1 MKSRLLFI
9 LFLFSFLNLSAV
21 DYSGYFVVGGSS
33 SGYYPVLFSVS
44 GIAPQSSLGKL
55 NVYIPNVHTNGW
67 FSGTF
72 HSEIEFVSSNWGHI
86 DTKIVNFTYVI
97 GDGSVFNDPIGDIQ
111 DGSGQGSNSQLV
123 IWLKGGATYY
133 WSSTNNS
140 KVILTDG
147 NSAGVAKTSDSG
159 QPLAILNSQS
169 SLILKAKN
177 NIYHED
183 VGIATERNI
192 YAGGNIG
199 IGTTS
204 PFGKID
210 VKTSQNQHIQ
220 FVKDL
225 NGHLSGC
232 VGITSINDDN
242 TNYTPLGFL
251 SSKYTFLFGN
261 VGIGTTNPDELLTVN
276 GAIHAK
282 EIKVDLTGSLA
293 DFVFSP
299 DYKLKSLTELE
310 QYLKENRHLPEIP
323 SATEVKENGLSLG
336 EMQNKLLQKIEE
348 LTLYVIEQDKS
359 KKELEKKYNELLN
372 KLESVKLSL
381 RNN

>member
-1 MKSRLLFI
+1 
-9 LFLFSFLNLSAV
+9 
-21 DYSGYFVVGGSS
+21 
-33 SGYYPVLFSVS
+33 
-44 GIAPQSSLGKL
+44 
-55 NVYIPNVHTNGW
+55 
-67 FSGTF
+67 
-72 HSEIEFVSSNWGHI
+72 
-86 DTKIVNFTYVI
+86 
-97 GDGSVFNDPIGDIQ
+97 
-111 DGSGQGSNSQLV
+111 
-123 IWLKGGATYY
+123 
-133 WSSTNNS
+133 
-140 KVILTDG
+140 
-147 NSAGVAKTSDSG
+147 
-159 QPLAILNSQS
+159 
-169 SLILKAKN
+169 
-177 NIYHED
+177 
-183 VGIATERNI
+183 
-192 YAGGNIG
+192 
-199 IGTTS
+199 
-204 PFGKID
+204 
-210 VKTSQNQHIQ
+210 
-220 FVKDL
+220 
-225 NGHLSGC
+225 